1 MKQEP
6 SSVTA
11 GESPAFMPGEDVNRG
26 SDRLPNDLA
35 VSPLMEE

>member
-11 GESPAFMPGEDVNRG
+11 GESPAFMAGEDVNQGNGRPP
-26 SDRLPNDLA
+26 SDLA